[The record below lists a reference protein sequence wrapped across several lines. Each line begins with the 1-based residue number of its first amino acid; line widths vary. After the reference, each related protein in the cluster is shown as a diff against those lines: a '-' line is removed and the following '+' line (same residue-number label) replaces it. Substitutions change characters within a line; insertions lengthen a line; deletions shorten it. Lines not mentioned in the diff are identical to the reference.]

1 MRLLDYHVWLGG
13 KTLRWA
19 DDVMDLDEDLGF

>member
-1 MRLLDYHVWLGG
+1 LDYHIWLGG

-19 DDVMDLDEDLGF
+19 DDVWDLDEDRIF